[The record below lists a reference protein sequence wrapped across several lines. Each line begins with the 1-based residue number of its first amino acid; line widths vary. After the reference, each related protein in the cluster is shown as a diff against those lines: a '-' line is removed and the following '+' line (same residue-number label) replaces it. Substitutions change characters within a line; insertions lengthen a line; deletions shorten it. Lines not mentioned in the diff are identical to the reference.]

1 MFGFGKRKNH
11 SELEEKLNNIQ
22 VNLENNYKDEAHKA
36 YREAK
41 ELFEEIVA
49 NGDLKDKQ
57 IELYTKKLCEF
68 EERLKNYGHNLH
80 VGW

>member
-1 MFGFGKRKNH
+1 MFGLGKRKKH

-41 ELFEEIVA
+41 KLFEEIVT

-57 IELYTKKLCEF
+57 IELYTKKLSEF

>member
-1 MFGFGKRKNH
+1 MFGLEKRKKH

-41 ELFEEIVA
+41 ELFEEIVK
-49 NGDLKDKQ
+49 NGELKDKQ
-57 IELYTKKLCEF
+57 IELYTKKLSEF